1 MKRLSVQFRLGPP
14 KVVSYFPKKYRFYT
28 PPKVRD
34 WISEVYY
41 TMKSVDITSLW
52 PQGSNNKFKGDNLMK
67 IMNAIMQAMYEYV
80 KHQDYIRYN
89 SLYKMSKR

>member
-28 PPKVRD
+28 PPK
-34 WISEVYY
+34 
-41 TMKSVDITSLW
+41 TKSVDKTSET
-52 PQGSNNKFKGDNLMK
+52 FKGDNLMK